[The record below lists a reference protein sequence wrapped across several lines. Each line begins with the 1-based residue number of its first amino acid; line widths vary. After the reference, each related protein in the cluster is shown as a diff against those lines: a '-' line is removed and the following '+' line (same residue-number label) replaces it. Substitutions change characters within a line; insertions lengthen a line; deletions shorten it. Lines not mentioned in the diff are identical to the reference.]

1 MTTEQVSSSVEE
13 YLETIYRLQEKDGR
27 ARTKELAEKMQ
38 VRLGTVTN
46 TVEMLERDGFIVH
59 KPYKGVTLTGSG
71 RKIALNVIRRH
82 RLVERLLTDILHMDW
97 GKAHEAAC
105 RLEHHLNED
114 VVRPIGKILGHPKT
128 CPHGNPIP
136 TRCGGIIEEN
146 SKPLLELKPL
156 EQGTIIKVAEENCD
170 LLQNLRSLGLVP
182 GASVKVEK
190 KTGSGGSVLV
200 KLENLDQP
208 LRGEVAS
215 AIWVRKM

>member
-208 LRGEVAS
+208 LRREVAS
-215 AIWVRKM
+215 AIWVRKV

>member
-1 MTTEQVSSSVEE
+1 MTTEVSSSVEE
-13 YLETIYRLQEKDGR
+13 YLETIYRLQEKDGC

-59 KPYKGVTLTGSG
+59 KPYKGVKLTESG
-71 RKIALNVIRRH
+71 RRIALNVIRRH

-97 GKAHEAAC
+97 GRAHEAAC
-105 RLEHHLNED
+105 RLEHHLTED
-114 VVRPIGKILGHPKT
+114 VVRPLGKILGHPKT

-136 TRCGGIIEEN
+136 TRCGGIIEGN

-156 EQGTIIKVAEENCD
+156 EQGTIIKVAEEDCD

-190 KTGSGGSVLV
+190 KTKSGGSVLV

-215 AIWVRKM
+215 AIWVKKV

>member
-215 AIWVRKM
+215 AIWVRKV